1 MQFAYARI
9 RMSLRFITTFR
20 AGSDEL
26 RGVSSEQRQL
36 LGSYPLS

>member
-9 RMSLRFITTFR
+9 RMSLRFITIFR

-26 RGVSSEQRQL
+26 RGVNSVNYLVLTR
-36 LGSYPLS
+36 